1 MMKNIRFS
9 SEPGWENEFDPQYE
23 MQKAYQGKI
32 VALVLAGENDDRLHP
47 LTEHR
52 TKAAIPFGGVCRLID
67 FVISNMVNS
76 GINDISIL
84 TQDRAGSLIR
94 HLQRGLMISEAI
106 EGYFLKPVPPPLND
120 RYLGTANAVFKN
132 LGSIRKGRPDLV
144 LVFGADQV
152 YTCDIRPMIRWHV
165 EKNADITVS
174 TIPLPVAQCGP
185 FETVSVD
192 ADGRIEEFRE
202 KSALPQPLPGQG
214 GQALVSTGNYI
225 FNPRILYDELNLD
238 SLVVDSS
245 HDFGRDVL
253 PKACRT
259 RRVYSYDFRKNVIS
273 DPYGQTNY
281 WRDVGTIE
289 SYFRA
294 SMELNDPLA
303 PLNLYHPHWPLRS
316 VKRHAMPAKVM
327 ADRDGLNGSVKNS
340 ILGSSTIVSGATVR
354 DSVIGPNVRIA
365 SQAVIEESVILGE
378 VQIEKGAR
386 IRRTIIDH
394 NNFIGEGRRIG
405 YDRDQDAALYH
416 LDPSGIVV
424 VPHTKPAERNEIW
437 KN

>member
-1 MMKNIRFS
+1 
-9 SEPGWENEFDPQYE
+9 
-23 MQKAYQGKI
+23 
-32 VALVLAGENDDRLHP
+32 
-47 LTEHR
+47 
-52 TKAAIPFGGVCRLID
+52 
-67 FVISNMVNS
+67 
-76 GINDISIL
+76 
-84 TQDRAGSLIR
+84 
-94 HLQRGLMISEAI
+94 
-106 EGYFLKPVPPPLND
+106 
-120 RYLGTANAVFKN
+120 
-132 LGSIRKGRPDLV
+132 
-144 LVFGADQV
+144 
-152 YTCDIRPMIRWHV
+152 
-165 EKNADITVS
+165 
-174 TIPLPVAQCGP
+174 LPAAQCGP

-202 KSALPQPLPGQG
+202 KSAPLQPIPGKSD
-214 GQALVSTGNYI
+214 QALVSMGNYI
-225 FNPRILYDELNLD
+225 FNPRILFEELNRDAVTAD
-238 SLVVDSS
+238 SR
-245 HDFGRDVL
+245 HDFGGDVL

-259 RRVYSYDFRKNVIS
+259 RRIYAYDFRKNVIS

-327 ADRDGLNGSVKNS
+327 ADRDGLDGSVKNS

-365 SQAVIEESVILGE
+365 SGAVVEESVILGE

-386 IRRTIIDH
+386 IRRAIIDH
-394 NNFIGEGRRIG
+394 NNYIGEGRRIG
-405 YDRDQDAALYH
+405 YDHDQDACLYH
-416 LDPSGIVV
+416 LDSSGIVV
-424 VPHTKPAERNEIW
+424 VPHTKPAERHEIW